1 MRTLYRTPEFDE
13 FYEALDE
20 RVKTKYCSPQITQI
34 MVKQNWFAKNFP
46 M

>member
-20 RVKTKYCSPQITQI
+20 RVKTKYCSPQITLIKIIYECPQ
-34 MVKQNWFAKNFP
+34 MWQT
-46 M
+46 

>member
-20 RVKTKYCSPQITQI
+20 RVKTPILFTTDYTD
-34 MVKQNWFAKNFP
+34 
-46 M
+46 